1 MKSQIF
7 SNLLFLRD
15 KLKEFII
22 LAMSNPI
29 EILQRFTQILV
40 FTKLKGEWQKNCIDN
55 NCASE
60 C

>member
-15 KLKEFII
+15 KLKKFII
-22 LAMSNPI
+22 LEMSNPI

-40 FTKLKGEWQKNCIDN
+40 FTKLKGEWQKN
-55 NCASE
+55 A
-60 C
+60 